1 MHLKENSKIGPHRE
15 GEQLTAAE
23 RRLARLRFDL
33 HDGPQQDVI
42 LLAEDLRLFR
52 AQLGTA
58 LSGED
63 VGPLV
68 LGRCDDLEARL
79 VALEGDLRRISAS
92 LESPF
97 PRRESL
103 PHALA
108 RVAGLFEQRS
118 GITPVVHE
126 RGDFGNITD
135 SQHITLLC
143 LIREAL
149 ANIDEHAHA
158 KHVRISV
165 SAAADGIWARVID
178 DGRGFEPE
186 KMLVKAAR
194 HGHLGL
200 VGMHDRVRML
210 GGRTQNDSRPGGPT
224 VISASL
230 PPTPLCTPRSVLHAP
245 ECVAPARSS
254 HS

>member
-1 MHLKENSKIGPHRE
+1 M
-15 GEQLTAAE
+15 
-23 RRLARLRFDL
+23 LARLRFDL

-52 AQLGTA
+52 AQLDTV
-58 LSGED
+58 LSCDERGA
-63 VGPLV
+63 LV

-108 RVAGLFEQRS
+108 RVAGVFEERS
-118 GITPVVHE
+118 GIKPLVHQ
-126 RGDFGNITD
+126 RGDFGNLTD
-135 SQHITLLC
+135 SQRITLLC

-149 ANIDEHAHA
+149 ANIDEHARA

-165 SAAADGIWARVID
+165 SAAADGVRASVTD
-178 DGRGFEPE
+178 DGRGFDPE
-186 KMLVKAAR
+186 TMLVKAAR

-200 VGMHDRVRML
+200 VGMHERVRML
-210 GGRTQNDSRPGGPT
+210 GGRTQIDSRPGGPT
-224 VISASL
+224 VISVSL
-230 PPTPLCTPRSVLHAP
+230 PRTPVCVPDPVLHAP
-245 ECVAPARSS
+245 GPDAPLWSS
-254 HS
+254 FS